1 VRRRAKCVVKI
12 VAICGAGIGSSGILK
27 VNAERVLQRLG
38 LTATVVAA
46 DIDSVARIAAD
57 AQVILTSEEFVEAI
71 GATRADVIVVHNH
84 FDTDELAEKLERA
97 LG

>member
-1 VRRRAKCVVKI
+1 MKI

-38 LTATVVAA
+38 ITATVVAA
-46 DIDSVARIAAD
+46 DIDSIVRVAAD

-71 GATRADVIVVHNH
+71 GATRADVIVVQNY
-84 FDTDELAEKLERA
+84 FDTDELAAKLQAA